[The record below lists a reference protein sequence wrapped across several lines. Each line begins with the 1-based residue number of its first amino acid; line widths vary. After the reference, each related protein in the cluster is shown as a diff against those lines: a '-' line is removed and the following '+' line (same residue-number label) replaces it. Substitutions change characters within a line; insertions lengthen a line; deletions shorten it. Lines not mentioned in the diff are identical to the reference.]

1 MNRKPGAI
9 ASVLLIGFMAAI
21 SLWAWP
27 QIPAGRQIP
36 IHWNAAGN
44 PNGFASKEVA
54 LLLLPILALAI
65 ALLLWVIPQL
75 EPRRLN
81 LAQSARAYLAAW
93 IGGLVVL
100 AGAHLLIVLS
110 AVGRPANVVTI
121 ASLLVGGLLIVVGN
135 YLGKVRSN
143 FFFGFRT
150 PWTLSS
156 DLSWGKTN
164 RLGGRVFVA
173 MGAATVVAGL
183 TRSGTVFAIVLLI
196 LFALI
201 VMVTIYSYAV
211 WRGDPLKHPLGR

>member
-1 MNRKPGAI
+1 MNRKPAVI
-9 ASVLLIGFMAAI
+9 ASALLIAFMTAL

-44 PNGFASKEVA
+44 PDGYASKELALLVLPIVA
-54 LLLLPILALAI
+54 LGI
-65 ALLLWVIPQL
+65 ALLLAAIPQL

-81 LAQSARAYLAAW
+81 LAQSAKAYLTGW

-100 AGAHLLIVLS
+100 AGAHLLIVLA
-110 AVGRPANVVTI
+110 AVGHPANIVTI

-135 YLGKVRSN
+135 YLGKARSN
-143 FFFGFRT
+143 FFFGIRT

-156 DLSWGKTN
+156 DLSWDKTN

-173 MGAATVVAGL
+173 VGAAWILAGL
-183 TRSGTVFAIVLLI
+183 TRSGSVFLVVLGI
-196 LFALI
+196 LLALI
-201 VMVTIYSYAV
+201 VMVTVYSYIV
-211 WRGDPLKHPLGR
+211 WRDDPLKHPLGR

>member
-1 MNRKPGAI
+1 VNRKPAVF
-9 ASVLLIGFMAAI
+9 ASALLIAFMAAL

-44 PNGFASKEVA
+44 PDGYASKELA
-54 LLLLPILALAI
+54 LLVLPIVALAI
-65 ALLLWVIPQL
+65 ALLLAAIPQL

-81 LAQSARAYLAAW
+81 LAQSAKPYLTGW

-100 AGAHLLIVLS
+100 AGAHLLIVLA
-110 AVGRPANVVTI
+110 AVGHPANIVTI

-135 YLGKVRSN
+135 YLGKARSN
-143 FFFGFRT
+143 FFFGIRT

-156 DLSWGKTN
+156 DLSWDKTN

-173 MGAATVVAGL
+173 VGAAWILAGL
-183 TRSGTVFAIVLLI
+183 TRSGTVFAVVLVI
-196 LFALI
+196 LLALI
-201 VMVTIYSYAV
+201 VIVTIYSYFV
-211 WRGDPLKHPLGR
+211 WRDDPLKHPLGR